1 MHPVTK
7 QHDTILLGGTA
18 RTPEEV
24 LSLQRLGLQFAE
36 IPIEDAEQFAS
47 HLDRYRTVIDETGLF
62 LLCHGPREG
71 DPSDTDT
78 LEKVYFPKL
87 CRVLGVMPQLGMK
100 LLTMHLWM
108 DPRFLSPEVIQYKI
122 DFLARLLNSARRSQ
136 VTVCLE
142 NLSETAEHMAPL
154 FATLPE
160 LRMTLDLGHA
170 QLLTREN
177 TSFAFLQ
184 KYPQRIR
191 HMHLHDN
198 RGGNS
203 PDADLHLPVGHG
215 IIDFPSIFAAVRS
228 AAYCG
233 TITLELRIDEIEQ
246 CLGCVRKLLE
256 QSCP

>member
-1 MHPVTK
+1 MAKEHG
-7 QHDTILLGGTA
+7 TIVLGGTA
-18 RTPEEV
+18 RTPQEV
-24 LSLQRLGLQFAE
+24 LLLQRLGLQFAE
-36 IPIEDAEQFAS
+36 ISIEDAEQFAG
-47 HLDRYRTVIDETGLF
+47 HLDRYRTVMEETGLF
-62 LLCHGPREG
+62 FLCHGPREG

-87 CRVLGVMPQLGMK
+87 CGVLGLMPQLRMK

-122 DFLARLLNSARRSQ
+122 DFLARLLDVAGSSK
-136 VTVCLE
+136 VTICLE
-142 NLSETAEHMAPL
+142 NLSETAEHLAAV
-154 FATLPE
+154 FTALPE

-170 QLLTREN
+170 QLLTHEN

-184 KYPQRIR
+184 NYPQRIR

-215 IIDFPSIFAAVRS
+215 IIDFPSIFAAVRN

-233 TITLELRIDEIEQ
+233 TITLELRVDEIEQ